1 LPWLSATAPASLAAT
16 LSLLLVV
23 LPRLPHRVAVRV
35 SQLALARLVAL
46 LKLRQVLVAL
56 ATVVP

>member
-23 LPRLPHRVAVRV
+23 LPRLPQRVALRV

-46 LKLRQVLVAL
+46 LK
-56 ATVVP
+56 